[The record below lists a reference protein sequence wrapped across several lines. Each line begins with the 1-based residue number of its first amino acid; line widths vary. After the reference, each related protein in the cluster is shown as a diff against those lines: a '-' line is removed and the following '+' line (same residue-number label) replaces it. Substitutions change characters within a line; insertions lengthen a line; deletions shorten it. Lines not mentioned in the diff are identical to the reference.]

1 MAGKGTA
8 TRRCGA
14 KKVFV
19 KSTKVTYKYATHV
32 RPSRSGAAQPKTRS
46 AIKRP
51 VVARTQKKPTQGLS
65 YHEVVKLI
73 RDTIL
78 RMNSDPVFRRI
89 ILEFL
94 AVQAANRS
102 SWSHIHSEFR
112 LNLET
117 DAGILDYSVY
127 LQDKFH
133 SFNRH

>member
-1 MAGKGTA
+1 MGSKVAILEQIRGTLKYWYRHGFAGN
-8 TRRCGA
+8 
-14 KKVFV
+14 
-19 KSTKVTYKYATHV
+19 
-32 RPSRSGAAQPKTRS
+32 Q
-46 AIKRP
+46 
-51 VVARTQKKPTQGLS
+51 
-65 YHEVVKLI
+65 EMVKLI